1 MQAHYTTTYKHL
13 SLTERQLIGR
23 WLKEGRSRRQIARLL
38 GRSPQTINNEVI
50 RGQVQQMDTFRHY
63 HSVYSS
69 DYAQKQYG
77 RHRKNSIKKTKL
89 DKKLS
94 EIIVHYIKDRVSP
107 EVIAKVKLKGIISA
121 STVYN
126 WLYQGRLGLKRT
138 DMLYPHK
145 TKPIKPVVA
154 NPRHYGKFIDERP
167 ESISQRLAYGH
178 WEIDTVV
185 LTRAKNP
192 VLLTLTERK
201 TRLEVIRL
209 ISDKTSQAVNSELEK
224 LSNQFDFKSITA
236 DNGSEFSR
244 LSEALTCEVYY
255 AHAYSSW
262 ERGTNENHNRM
273 IRRFL
278 PKGTRNTTAN
288 AVARI
293 EMWMNNYPRKM
304 FDYRSPNEM
313 MKGG

>member
-278 PKGTRNTTAN
+278 PNGTRKTTAN

>member
-192 VLLTLTERK
+192 VLLTLTQRK

-278 PKGTRNTTAN
+278 PKGTRKTTAN

>member
-278 PKGTRNTTAN
+278 PKGTRKTTAN

-304 FDYRSPNEM
+304 FDYRSSNEM

>member
-1 MQAHYTTTYKHL
+1 MQVHYTTTYKHL
-13 SLTERQLIGR
+13 SLTERQLIEK
-23 WLKEGRSRRQIARLL
+23 WLKVGMSRRQIAKLL

-50 RGQVQQMDTFRHY
+50 RGQVKQMDTFRHY
-63 HSVYSS
+63 HSVYNS
-69 DYAQKQYG
+69 DYAQKQYETS
-77 RHRKNSIKKTKL
+77 RKKSIKKTKL
-89 DKKLS
+89 DKKLT
-94 EIIVHYIKDRVSP
+94 EIIVHYIKDKVSP
-107 EVIAKVKLKGIISA
+107 EVIAKVKLKGIV
-121 STVYN
+121 STSTLYN

-145 TKPIKPVVA
+145 TKMIKPA
-154 NPRHYGKFIDERP
+154 ATNPRVYGKFIDERP
-167 ESISQRLAYGH
+167 ESINQRLAYGH

-192 VLLTLTERK
+192 VLLTLTEQK

-209 ISDKTSQAVNSELEK
+209 IPDKTSQAVNSELKK

-278 PKGTRNTTAN
+278 PKGTRKTTAN

-293 EMWMNNYPRKM
+293 EMWMNNYPRKL
-304 FDYRSPNEM
+304 FNYRSPNEM
-313 MKGG
+313 VRGG

>member
-278 PKGTRNTTAN
+278 PKGTRKTTAN

-313 MKGG
+313 VRGG

>member
-63 HSVYSS
+63 PSVYSS

-77 RHRKNSIKKTKL
+77 RPRKNSIKKTKL

-167 ESISQRLAYGH
+167 ESISQRFAYGH

-278 PKGTRNTTAN
+278 PKGTRKTTAN

>member
-278 PKGTRNTTAN
+278 PKGTRKTTAN

-304 FDYRSPNEM
+304 SDYRSPNEM

>member
-278 PKGTRNTTAN
+278 PKGTRKTTAN

-313 MKGG
+313 VKAG

>member
-138 DMLYPHK
+138 NMLYPHK

-278 PKGTRNTTAN
+278 PKGTRKTTAN

>member
-1 MQAHYTTTYKHL
+1 M

-278 PKGTRNTTAN
+278 PKGTRKTTAN

>member
-1 MQAHYTTTYKHL
+1 
-13 SLTERQLIGR
+13 
-23 WLKEGRSRRQIARLL
+23 
-38 GRSPQTINNEVI
+38 
-50 RGQVQQMDTFRHY
+50 MDTFRHY

-167 ESISQRLAYGH
+167 ESISQRFAYGH

-278 PKGTRNTTAN
+278 PKGTRKTTAN

>member
-1 MQAHYTTTYKHL
+1 MQVHYTTTYKQV
-13 SLTERQLIGR
+13 SLTERQLIGK
-23 WLKEGRSRRQIARLL
+23 WLKAGMSRRQIAKLL

-236 DNGSEFSR
+236 DNGSKFSR

-278 PKGTRNTTAN
+278 PKGTRKTTAN

>member
-13 SLTERQLIGR
+13 SLTERQLGR

-278 PKGTRNTTAN
+278 PKGTRKTTAN

>member
-1 MQAHYTTTYKHL
+1 MQVHYTTTYKHL
-13 SLTERQLIGR
+13 SLTERQLIGK
-23 WLKEGRSRRQIARLL
+23 WLKAGMSRRQIAKLL
-38 GRSPQTINNEVI
+38 GRSPQTINKEVI
-50 RGQVQQMDTFRHY
+50 RGQVKQMDTFRHN
-63 HSVYSS
+63 HSVYSY
-69 DYAQKQYG
+69 DYAQKQYE
-77 RHRKNSIKKTKL
+77 RRRKKSTKKTKL
-89 DKKLS
+89 DKKLT
-94 EIIVHYIKDRVSP
+94 EIIVHYIKDKVSP
-107 EVIAKVKLKGIISA
+107 EVIAKVKLKGSV
-121 STVYN
+121 STSTLYN
-126 WLYQGRLGLKRT
+126 WLYQGRLGLNRT

-145 TKPIKPVVA
+145 TKVIKPVA
-154 NPRHYGKFIDERP
+154 TNPRHYGKFIDKRP
-167 ESISQRLAYGH
+167 ESTNQRLAYGH

-209 ISDKTSQAVNSELEK
+209 ISDKTAQ
-224 LSNQFDFKSITA
+224 A

-278 PKGTRNTTAN
+278 PKGTRKTTAN

-293 EMWMNNYPRKM
+293 EMWMNNYPRKL

>member
-244 LSEALTCEVYY
+244 LSEALTCEVCY
-255 AHAYSSW
+255 ADAYSSW

-278 PKGTRNTTAN
+278 PKGTRKTTAN